1 MAQMNLRN
9 RNRDIENKLTLLGE
23 KVGWINWE
31 IGIDIHTLLYI
42 KQIINKDLLLTETS
56 SQYSVMT
63 YMGKE
68 SKKVD
73 ICITDSLCC
82 TTETNTTVY
91 INYTPILKIVM

>member
-31 IGIDIHTLLYI
+31 IGIDTHTLIYI
-42 KQIINKDLLLTETS
+42 KQTINKDLLLTETS

-82 TTETNTTVY
+82 TAETNTTVY